1 MSSTH
6 HIYSPSSMERRYL
19 CPASMRLEK
28 DMPEFTS
35 EAAEAGTRIHEQAA
49 GLINGNE
56 GLVPLTDCYEQE
68 RAEKIADFFNAK
80 KTEGDCETFS
90 VERKLSFNYPFGG
103 ELFNGTADALL
114 VHRNG
119 SVSVFDWKTGQNP
132 VTEAESNW
140 QGAMYA
146 LAAAQEFG
154 VHEASVTFY
163 NPTIN
168 QVTKAD
174 FTADDLDN
182 IEIRV
187 MDAIAACEKEDAP
200 CVPSL
205 NACRYCKAAMG
216 GTCKAFREWM
226 ARCTTIPKI
235 SIAELPDDVLAAEY
249 ERVTDA
255 AKKYA
260 EALKLEL
267 QKRAADKGNCG
278 GYEIKVREGARQISD
293 IEAVLNALS
302 DTITREDMLS
312 VCKVPI
318 TALQNLFAEKYRNRF
333 VGTKVTAKEING
345 VFRDLTTDF
354 ITRGES
360 TETLAKVKEA
370 L

>member
-1 MSSTH
+1 MGTH

-49 GLINGNE
+49 GLITENE
-56 GLVPLTDCYEQE
+56 DLVPLQDCYEQE

-80 KTEGDCETFS
+80 KTEGDCESFA

-103 ELFNGTADALL
+103 ELYNGTADALL
-114 VHRNG
+114 VNG
-119 SVSVFDWKTGQNP
+119 NGYVSVFDWKTGQNP

-205 NACRYCKAAMG
+205 NACRYCKAATG

-226 ARCTTIPKI
+226 ARCTTIPKV
-235 SIAELPDDVLAAEY
+235 SIAELSDEALADEY

-267 QKRAADKGNCG
+267 TKRAADKGNCG
-278 GYEIKVREGARQISD
+278 GYEIKVREGARQIAD
-293 IEAVLNALS
+293 IEAALNALS

-333 VGTKVTAKEING
+333 IGTKVTAKEING
-345 VFRDLTTDF
+345 VFRDLTGDL

-360 TETLAKVKEA
+360 TETLAKVKEN
-370 L
+370 

>member
-1 MSSTH
+1 
-6 HIYSPSSMERRYL
+6 MERRYL
-19 CPASMRLEK
+19 CPASMRLEQNL
-28 DMPEFTS
+28 PEFTS

-49 GLINGNE
+49 GLITKKE
-56 GLVPLTDCYEQE
+56 DLVPLQDCYEQE

-80 KTEGDCETFS
+80 KEIEGDWIPFY

-114 VHRNG
+114 VNGNG

-146 LAAAQEFG
+146 LAASQEFG

-226 ARCTTIPKI
+226 ARCTTIPKV

-255 AKKYA
+255 AKKYT

-267 QKRAADKGNCG
+267 TKRAADKGNCG
-278 GYEIKVREGARQISD
+278 GYEIKVREGVRQISN
-293 IEAVLNALS
+293 IEGAMNALLNF
-302 DTITREDMLS
+302 IPQEDFIKL
-312 VCKVPI
+312 CKVPI
-318 TALQNLFAEKYRNRF
+318 TALQNLFAEKYRASF
-333 VGTKVTAKEING
+333 TDVKVPTKQIKSTFDEIMQ
-345 VFRDLTTDF
+345 DF

-360 TETLAKVKEA
+360 SETLAKVKEN
-370 L
+370 

>member
-1 MSSTH
+1 
-6 HIYSPSSMERRYL
+6 L
-19 CPASMRLEK
+19 
-28 DMPEFTS
+28 
-35 EAAEAGTRIHEQAA
+35 Q
-49 GLINGNE
+49 
-56 GLVPLTDCYEQE
+56 DCYEQE

-80 KTEGDCETFS
+80 KTEGDCETFA

-114 VHRNG
+114 VNRNG

-146 LAAAQEFG
+146 LAASQEFG

-205 NACRYCKAAMG
+205 NACRYCKAAIG
-216 GTCKAFREWM
+216 GTCKAFTAWM
-226 ARCTTIPKI
+226 ARCTEVPNV
-235 SIAELPDDVLAAEY
+235 SIAEMSDVTLAAEY

-255 AKKYA
+255 SRKYA
-260 EALKLEL
+260 EALKAEL
-267 QKRAADKGNCG
+267 LRRASDKGSCG
-278 GYEIKVREGARQISD
+278 GYEIRLREGTRQITNL
-293 IEAVLNALS
+293 EGAMNALLNY
-302 DTITREDMLS
+302 IPQEDFIGL
-312 VCKVPI
+312 CKVPI
-318 TALQNLFAEKYRNRF
+318 TALQNLFAEKYRESF
-333 VGTKVTAKEING
+333 TDVKVPTKQIKSTFDEIMQ
-345 VFRDLTTDF
+345 DY